1 MEQFHEEETLG
12 KAYDSR
18 LMRRLLR
25 YAKPYWKLISVTIVL
40 LLIISVTD
48 LARPYLVKAAIDDH
62 IMAANQPMWELTSFD
77 HPSIVTV
84 QGCALLRSTGSES

>member
-48 LARPYLVKAAIDDH
+48 LARPYLVKVAIDDH
-62 IMAANQPMWELTSFD
+62 IMGLISPMWKLTQA
-77 HPSIVTV
+77 SIT
-84 QGCALLRSTGSES
+84 LP